1 MPLDKGHMESAAP
14 GWRPQRLR
22 ATTGTGATHALRCSP
37 RVAVT
42 SEEDWQGHLVKE
54 HLWPA
59 LVEGAVGA
67 DSVFM
72 AKDGLHW
79 EAPKPQS
86 S

>member
-1 MPLDKGHMESAAP
+1 
-14 GWRPQRLR
+14 
-22 ATTGTGATHALRCSP
+22 
-37 RVAVT
+37 VT
-42 SEEDWQGHLVKE
+42 PEEDWRGHLVKE

-72 AKDGLHW
+72 AKDGIHW
-79 EAPKPQS
+79 EAAKPQS